1 MDTII
6 SLIMTTLLLAGA
18 GYAAEKILPMVQ
30 KAAIER
36 IDNGLSSTEELT
48 RKLTGEEVDF

>member
-1 MDTII
+1 
-6 SLIMTTLLLAGA
+6 MTVLLLAGV
-18 GYAAEKILPMVQ
+18 GYTDKRLLPVVQ

-36 IDNGLSSTEELT
+36 IDRGFSSTEELT